1 MDSSSEKG
9 RTGLIANEMDCQ
21 DHAELLMPE
30 ESNRTRAM
38 ACPNRQ
44 VVTPLKDHLNATPS
58 GAEFS
63 NGTDTTLEIHDTRGQ
78 GSEQKSGHRLL
89 NRSNYTM
96 ALQRTA
102 TLDFGWSNTHLG
114 Y

>member
-1 MDSSSEKG
+1 MAAE
-9 RTGLIANEMDCQ
+9 NEPMREQIKCC
-21 DHAELLMPE
+21 
-30 ESNRTRAM
+30 RAM

-89 NRSNYTM
+89 NRGNYAM
-96 ALQRTA
+96 ALQWSSA
-102 TLDFGWSNTHLG
+102 LDPWGTGSNMDI
-114 Y
+114 